1 MTLGVLNFELPKPDF
16 LNFGRSALPGNDYEI
31 TITTPAPIAVIEFYQ
46 GFRLQR
52 DISLDWDSALPIL
65 LIDYVSFDEGI
76 ECIDETSIAFH
87 SSFPM
92 FQTNSLP
99 WKCSESV
106 WMTESVLW
114 MNGLKI
120 TIEDSMAWDSMT
132 PFPSTKSVLWNSG
145 QPKETIKG
153 ITWHSGWVIHDELS
167 IRWDSGYTKGLDD
180 FISYNNGIVHHLQ
193 WRILWDDGIRPPH
206 GWRIPPYI
214 PPTANKVWGR
224 LNFNCPKPS
233 ILNFGNT
240 CFGSQ
245 QLLVQIM
252 DSYQVINTAGLI
264 RVSDGMDIPVSNLTV
279 SLDWEAWCW
288 TLSATIMN
296 REGYE
301 TVPAALGLVQA
312 TINGFVWQ
320 FLPDDN
326 NYSRAFGVWNG
337 QLTGRSPVSLLAD
350 PYSLPRSYREVALR
364 TGEQLALQELP
375 VGYTLDWQLPAW
387 TVPGG
392 TYQYD
397 NLTPMESILRIVKAA
412 GGRIYPDPITKTLHA
427 VPKWPQKPWVWTFI
441 PDATLPSDYT
451 VKETLANK
459 SGVPYESILVS
470 GGTSGGVVAVCKRTG
485 TGGETVAPSIV
496 DTLLTHL
503 DVATAR
509 AIQELADTYPLKK
522 YTLELPLQAQPE
534 GAGLIL
540 PGTTIDFADGEEDG
554 FRGLF
559 TNVSITATSSD
570 IVQTLELVS
579 P

>member
-1 MTLGVLNFELPKPDF
+1 MALGWLNFDLPKPDF
-16 LNFGRSALPGNDYEI
+16 LNFGRSAIPGNDFEVD
-31 TITTPAPIAVIEFYQ
+31 ITTPTPMTVIEFYQ
-46 GFRLQR
+46 GLRLQKEASFAWENANPIELK
-52 DISLDWDSALPIL
+52 DSLSFDSANKFQNK
-65 LIDYVSFDEGI
+65 D
-76 ECIDETSIAFH
+76 SIAFH
-87 SSFPM
+87 SSLPM
-92 FQTNSLP
+92 FPTKYLP
-99 WKCSESV
+99 WTHSLSV
-106 WMTESVLW
+106 WMTEFIRFTD
-114 MNGLKI
+114 GLKM
-120 TIEDSMAWDSMT
+120 TVEDSMACDSMT
-132 PFPSTKSVLWNSG
+132 PFYPTKSLMWDSVQN
-145 QPKETIKG
+145 KEKTVG
-153 ITWHSGWVIHDELS
+153 MTWDSGWVIHDALS
-167 IRWDSGYTKGLDD
+167 LRWDSGATNELNHSMVYH
-180 FISYNNGIVHHLQ
+180 NGIIKDLQ
-193 WRILWDDGIRPPH
+193 WRILWDNGIRPPH
-206 GWRIPPYI
+206 GWRVPPFI

-245 QLLVQIM
+245 QLLVAIM
-252 DSYQVINTAGLI
+252 DSYQVVNGAALI
-264 RVSDGMDIPVSNLTV
+264 RVSDSMDIPVSNLTV
-279 SLDWEAWCW
+279 KLDRQSWCW
-288 TLSATIMN
+288 TLSATLMN

-301 TVPAALGLVQA
+301 TVPASLGLVQA
-312 TINGFVWQ
+312 TINGFIWQ

-350 PYSLPRSYREVALR
+350 PYSLPRSYREDSLR

-375 VGYTLDWQLPAW
+375 EGFTLDWQLPEW
-387 TVPGG
+387 VVPEG

-441 PDATLPSDYT
+441 PDATLPADYT
-451 VKETLANK
+451 VKEALSNE

-470 GGTSGGVVAVCKRTG
+470 GGTSGGVVAVCKRTD
-485 TGGETVAPSIV
+485 TGGETVANAVV

-509 AIQELADTYPLKK
+509 AIQELADAYPLKR
-522 YTLELPLQAQPE
+522 YTLELPLQDQPE

-540 PGTTIDFADGEEDG
+540 PGTTFDFADGEDDG
-554 FRGLF
+554 FRGLVDS
-559 TNVSITATSSD
+559 VSITATSSD